1 MAPESKGSE
10 LVDVTLCWPP
20 CHCHVTV
27 SPCATVTAAGPNT
40 GPPEPTP
47 TVAGAA
53 WLSGHGAGAP
63 SAMIAAVRA
72 IAPPSTCVGRTRRRR
87 RPVGAA
93 GGGVGRRVGRSVGGI
108 AALVGGGDSM
118 VGGGVMLPLGV
129 SWSRSRD
136 TRRAG

>member
-72 IAPPSTCVGRTRRRR
+72 IAPPRTWVGRTRRPR
-87 RPVGAA
+87 RPVGA
-93 GGGVGRRVGRSVGGI
+93 SVAGI
-108 AALVGGGDSM
+108 AALVAAGDSM
-118 VGGGVMLPLGV
+118 VGRGVIVCL
-129 SWSRSRD
+129 
-136 TRRAG
+136 AGAVGTLRGNPRTGADKEPVR